1 MVFLLY
7 SIHLHLHK
15 NSNRTC
21 IAIWI
26 HIHILS
32 LESIVL
38 IPQLPRLTQLVSAK
52 VIVCSEQGS
61 IPGEFIALGSR
72 VPPTFVFANWS
83 LDVLPSNG

>member
-15 NSNRTC
+15 SSNRTC

-52 VIVCSEQGS
+52 VIVCSKRGS
-61 IPGEFIALGSR
+61 ISEEFIALGSR

-83 LDVLPSNG
+83 LDVPPSNG